1 MSLMKSVTVSVSV
14 SRPPAEVYHFV
25 SNPENMPDWAG
36 AFCQS
41 IDRQEGDWIMDTPDG
56 QMKIRFTEANPYGVL
71 DHYVTVSP
79 GLEIYV
85 PMRVVPNASG
95 AEVVFTLFQMPGMS
109 DERLARDRGM
119 VEKDLQTLK
128 RVLEG

>member
-1 MSLMKSVTVSVSV
+1 MRSLTVSVSV

-25 SNPENMPDWAG
+25 TNPENMPDWAT
-36 AFCQS
+36 AFCLS
-41 IDRQEGDWIMDTPDG
+41 IDRQESDWIMDTPDG
-56 QMKIRFTEANPYGVL
+56 QMKIRFIEANPYGVM
-71 DHYVTVSP
+71 DHYITVSP
-79 GLEIYV
+79 GVEIAV

-95 AEVVFTLFQMPGMS
+95 AEVSLTLFQLPGMS
-109 DERLARDRGM
+109 EERLERDRGL